1 MTHMPQS
8 PAPTLIHNDFKLN
21 NMLLNANDLTQAVAV
36 LDWEMATIGDPLFD
50 LAVSFG
56 YWVTPG
62 DPEELQTILPTVT
75 NLPGFVSR
83 ETFISMYAPNTHC
96 KLYSLPY

>member
-21 NMLLNANDLTQAVAV
+21 NMLLKANDLTQAVAV

-50 LAVSFG
+50 LAVSLS

-62 DPEELQTILPTVT
+62 DPEELQMIQPTVT
-75 NLPGFVSR
+75 NLPGFVTG
-83 ETFISMYAPNTHC
+83 ETLLELYAQKT
-96 KLYSLPY
+96 KRDVT